1 MVRVF
6 DMDEVLEAPELVLQF
21 CLEICLLSDASLVKP
36 LVYSMIQYLL
46 FKRKKTKNVSF
57 ILFFHVEPDPHSCR
71 CQQCRQVFGDLA
83 RRSQRSRGRQRSY
96 QRRPDVTSSDS
107 HSR

>member
-46 FKRKKTKNVSF
+46 FKRKKTKNVSIQFNSIQF
-57 ILFFHVEPDPHSCR
+57 IF
-71 CQQCRQVFGDLA
+71 
-83 RRSQRSRGRQRSY
+83 RSQMHVQQKY
-96 QRRPDVTSSDS
+96 LNL
-107 HSR
+107 